1 VKTATI
7 SEAKN
12 RLSAY
17 LRLVKRGEEILIL
30 DRTVPVARLVPVE
43 FGKPSDNDE
52 ARIADVERRGI
63 IKSGKE
69 RGRGI
74 AKLLREPPPKPKEPI
89 DLVKFLIE
97 ERESGW

>member
-1 VKTATI
+1 MKTATI

-17 LRLVKRGEEILIL
+17 LRLVKRGEEVLIL

-43 FGKPSDNDE
+43 FGKPSDDDE
-52 ARIADVERRGI
+52 AKIADLERRGI
-63 IKSGKE
+63 IKRGKGK
-69 RGRGI
+69 GRGI
-74 AKLLREPPPKPKEPI
+74 AKLLREPPPKLKEPLDI
-89 DLVKFLIE
+89 VKLLIE